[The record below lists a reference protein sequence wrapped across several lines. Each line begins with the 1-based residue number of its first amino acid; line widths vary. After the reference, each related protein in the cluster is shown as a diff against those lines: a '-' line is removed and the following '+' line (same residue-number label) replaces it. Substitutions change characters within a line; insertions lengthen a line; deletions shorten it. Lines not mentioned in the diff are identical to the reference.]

1 MTEPIPNDDDFA
13 RYVKQVAMVTPEQVE
28 VAEQE
33 QRRNFAS
40 GVTIPMGEIL
50 VKQGAITAV
59 QREGVEKRL
68 AAKQA
73 GGLQQLGPYRI
84 LRKLGEG
91 GMGAVYLAVDTASHN
106 RQVALKVLPKR
117 HATDSEFVSRFKRE
131 ARSAI
136 GLIHPNIVAAYAVGE
151 DFGVH
156 WYAMEYC
163 PGEALDTKI
172 KRLGV
177 LPWREAIA
185 ITTQIAAALA
195 HAHAKNI
202 IHRDIKPA
210 NIVVSDKGVAKVL
223 DFGLAKQLGG
233 GQSLMTQTGVV
244 MGTPHYIAPEQARG
258 EKSIDGR
265 ADLYALGATL
275 YHLLTGK
282 TPFNGSS
289 PAMVIMRHINDAIPD
304 PRDEVPDLPAAVADV
319 VRHLMAKQP
328 KDRYSNGETLIADLE
343 LVAAD
348 LSPTGTPLNLSDSAM
363 ARRRQVL
370 TEEPDYRMSYIV
382 IAIVVMF
389 VVAGWWY
396 LRPNGATAI
405 TTPFIPMPTADT
417 AKPEPPVQQPIFE
430 TIPLLPPP
438 TSLLPPPP
446 TIKPPPDV
454 PSVETTITA
463 VNPTPP
469 TLTDQARTIDLLAL
483 ADPTRDA
490 IFGTWRRIDGALV
503 SDNAGAWADGQGAS
517 RLALPYHP
525 PEEYDYRVVF
535 TKRSGLHCVSQIFVA
550 RNQAFA
556 WVMGGWGNTI
566 FAFENVRGLHGN
578 DVGNTT
584 RVQQA
589 SCLVNGQRYE
599 SLLRVRRDGTTAL
612 LDGRIITR
620 TPTNYR
626 ELTNPPV
633 YHLRGHPGQ
642 LGIASW
648 ESPTTFHV
656 VEVIEHSGP
665 GTIVQ

>member
-1 MTEPIPNDDDFA
+1 MTEHVPSDEDFA

-50 VKQGAITAV
+50 VKLGAITTV

-68 AAKQA
+68 AAKQV

-91 GMGAVYLAVDTASHN
+91 GMGAVYLAEDDSHKN
-106 RQVALKVLPKR
+106 RRVALKVLPKR
-117 HATDSEFVSRFKRE
+117 HAADGEFVSRFKRE

-136 GLIHPNIVAAYAVGE
+136 GLIHPHIVAAYAVGE

-156 WYAMEYC
+156 WYAMEFC
-163 PGEALDTKI
+163 PGEALDTTI

-195 HAHAKNI
+195 HAHTKNI

-210 NIVVSDKGVAKVL
+210 NIVVSDKGIAKVL

-233 GQSLMTQTGVV
+233 GQSFMTQTGVV

-265 ADLYALGATL
+265 ADIYALGATL

-282 TPFNGSS
+282 TPFSGNS
-289 PAMVIMRHINDAIPD
+289 PAIVIMHHINDARPD
-304 PRDEVPDLPAAVADV
+304 PRDEIPDLPAGVAHV
-319 VRHLMAKQP
+319 VCRMMAKQP
-328 KDRYSNGETLIADLE
+328 HDRYPDGETLIADLE
-343 LVAAD
+343 LVASD
-348 LSPTGTPLNLSDSAM
+348 MSPTGTPLNLSASAI

-370 TEEPDYRMSYIV
+370 ADEPDHLMSYIV
-382 IAIVVMF
+382 IAIVVLM

-396 LRPNGATAI
+396 LRPNGATKIAPPI
-405 TTPFIPMPTADT
+405 NPLPVADT
-417 AKPEPPVQQPIFE
+417 VAPEPPIQPPQFE

-446 TIKPPPDV
+446 AIKPPPV
-454 PSVETTITA
+454 VTSVETTITA
-463 VNPTPP
+463 VNPPP
-469 TLTDQARTIDLLAL
+469 SLINQTRTIDLLAL

-490 IFGTWRRIDGALV
+490 IFGTWQRIDGALV

-517 RLALPYHP
+517 RLALPYRP
-525 PEEYDYRVVF
+525 PEEYDYRIVF

-550 RNQAFA
+550 RNQAFS

-566 FAFENVRGLHGN
+566 FAFENMRGLHGN

-584 RVQQA
+584 RVKQP
-589 SCLVNGQRYE
+589 SCLTTGQRYE
-599 SLLRVRRDGTTAL
+599 SVLRVRRGETTAL
-612 LDGRIITR
+612 LDGQIITR

-626 ELTNPPV
+626 ELTNPSV
-633 YHLRGHPGQ
+633 YHLRGNPGQ

-648 ESPTTFHV
+648 ESPTAFHV

-665 GTIVQ
+665 GTMVR